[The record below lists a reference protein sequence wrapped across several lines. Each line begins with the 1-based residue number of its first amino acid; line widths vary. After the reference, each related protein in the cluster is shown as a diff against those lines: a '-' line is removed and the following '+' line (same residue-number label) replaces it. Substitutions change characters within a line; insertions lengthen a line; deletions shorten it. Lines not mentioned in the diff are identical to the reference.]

1 MQLCSMY
8 MGTLPSSSWTWRGP
22 WPYRCSQRLGLSSS
36 RTLST
41 GAKGSP
47 CGFVAV
53 AGVVV
58 SRAENGTYW
67 YQSRW
72 RGRASAGG
80 RAAHISSVVVH
91 GASATMSLWINAS
104 GPSHHGKRDSLDASN
119 VDGVVRLPEPD
130 QVSRVDVLSVVAQGP
145 VFLRRC
151 SRICCARNRTSDP
164 LQNRLSSTT
173 HRRSLRVCA
182 VSALVERQADV
193 RGLHRQQLF
202 HAHHTREQCH
212 APQGH
217 DQFRASPSKKE
228 PGPSARH
235 PAWSP
240 LHSLG
245 SRPASGIS

>member
-1 MQLCSMY
+1 MALPMQPAARSILLAYVEHWRKGQPLRVCRGGGRCCLARREWHVLVPKPMAWPRKRRGSCSTY
-8 MGTLPSSSWTWRGP
+8 FQRCCPWSFGNDVVVDQRIWTLSSWEERQLRCQRRGWRCPSAGTRSGEP
-22 WPYRCSQRLGLSSS
+22 CRRVVGG
-36 RTLST
+36 
-41 GAKGSP
+41 GAKG
-47 CGFVAV
+47 
-53 AGVVV
+53 
-58 SRAENGTYW
+58 
-67 YQSRW
+67 Q
-72 RGRASAGG
+72 
-80 RAAHISSVVVH
+80 
-91 GASATMSLWINAS
+91 
-104 GPSHHGKRDSLDASN
+104 
-119 VDGVVRLPEPD
+119 
-130 QVSRVDVLSVVAQGP
+130 
-145 VFLRRC
+145 FLRRC

-164 LQNRLSSTT
+164 LSSTT